1 MKVSISI
8 FFLVIF
14 TVSIVKSQESMN
26 YYLPQDIT
34 YNKNIPSPED
44 FFKMQMG
51 EWHLT
56 YDQVLSY
63 LKEIDRLSD
72 RAILAEYAR
81 TYENRPLVNLVFSSE
96 GNMKNLEELK
106 KLHFNFSEP
115 GSTIEPDEVPLVVTL
130 GYGVHG
136 NESSATNSSVITAY
150 YLAAAQGEKMD
161 KLLNQTIILVDPCLN
176 PDGFTRHSTW
186 ANMNQSV
193 TANGKPDSRQFRE
206 MWPGGRSNH
215 YWFDLNRDYLPM
227 IHPESRGRV
236 EKFHEWKPNIVTDHH
251 EMDANSTFFF
261 QPGVP
266 KRNNPLTPEKNYT
279 LTSEIATYHAR
290 FLDKTGASY
299 FSEEQFDDFYFGKGS
314 SYPDVNGSVGI
325 LFEQAGFRGRIRE
338 TANGLRKLSYG
349 IRNQFTVTLSTLE
362 AALYMKN
369 KLLEY
374 QKNFYA
380 EALKTAK
387 QDATK
392 GYIFG
397 NENDRIKTFY
407 FAELLSRHQVDV
419 LQITKEFSVDGKTF
433 KPGSSFFVPLQQK
446 QYRLIKSIFE
456 TATAFADT
464 TFYDV
469 STWTMPFAYDVPFAK
484 INAANSITTG
494 EKFDASKK
502 PAGLVKS
509 GENSTAFLFRW
520 NEYSAPAA
528 LYQLQNAGLITKVAS
543 ESFSFEIEGNKEE
556 FSPGTILIPAFDQ
569 PFVQTR
575 IHALINDIAVK
586 TGIIFYGVETS
597 LTKSG
602 IDLGSNNFIR
612 LHKPETLMLTGNG
625 VNSLD
630 AGEIW
635 HLFDQRYKIPLCL
648 TDGTTIATTEFN
660 RYNVIILPGG
670 TYPDLTGETT
680 QKIKLWVQTGGTL
693 IVNTSATNWTTKNDL
708 SKIKFKKQ
716 ATSDSLQY
724 NLYSERQKERNL
736 NDISGAIFQA
746 DIDLT
751 HPLCYGYQNRELPIF
766 KEGTSVAEKLNVKFA
781 EPVIFSENPY
791 LSGYVSDKNLERIKN
806 APVVTVETFGKG
818 KVISYHEDMIF
829 RGFWLA
835 TNKLFINS
843 VFFGNTIR

>member
-1 MKVSISI
+1 MSKIITLFVFV
-8 FFLVIF
+8 FFAQMSF
-14 TVSIVKSQESMN
+14 SQESMN

-34 YNKNIPSPED
+34 YNKNIPTPEAY
-44 FFKMQMG
+44 FKMQMG

-63 LKEIDRLSD
+63 LKELDRLSD

-81 TYENRPLVNLVFSSE
+81 TYENRPLVHLIFSSE
-96 GNMKNLEELK
+96 ENMKKLEELK

-186 ANMNQSV
+186 ANMNQSI

-215 YWFDLNRDYLPM
+215 YWFDLNRDYLPLV
-227 IHPESRGRV
+227 HPESRGRV
-236 EKFHEWKPNIVTDHH
+236 ENFHEWKPNIVTDHH

-261 QPGVP
+261 QPGVA
-266 KRNNPLTPEKNYT
+266 KRNNPLTPEENYT

-338 TANGLRKLSYG
+338 TSNGLRKLSYG

-362 AALYMKN
+362 AALNMKN

-374 QKNFYA
+374 QKDFYS

-397 NENDRIKTFY
+397 HENDRVKTFY
-407 FAELLSRHQVDV
+407 FAELLTRHQVDV
-419 LQITKEFSVDGKTF
+419 LQITREFSVDGKTF
-433 KPGSSFFVPLQQK
+433 KPGSSFFVPMQQK
-446 QYRLIKSIFE
+446 QYRLIKTIFE
-456 TATAFADT
+456 TATTFADT

-469 STWTMPFAYDVPFAK
+469 STWTMPFACDVQFAK
-484 INAANSITTG
+484 INAENKIITG
-494 EKFDASKK
+494 EKFDSSIK

-509 GENSTAFLFRW
+509 GENSIAFLFRW
-520 NEYSAPAA
+520 NEYSAPTA
-528 LYQLQNAGLITKVAS
+528 LFQLQNAGLITKVAG
-543 ESFSFEIEGNKEE
+543 ESFSFEIEGKNEE
-556 FSPGTILIPAFDQ
+556 FVPGTILIPVFDQ
-569 PFVQTR
+569 PFSRTQ
-575 IHALINDIAVK
+575 IHALIKDIAVK

-602 IDLGSNNFIR
+602 IDLGSNSFIR
-612 LHKPETLMLTGNG
+612 LNKPETLMLTGNG

-648 TDGTTIATTEFN
+648 TDGNTISTTELN
-660 RYNVIILPGG
+660 RYNVIIMPGG
-670 TYPDLTGETT
+670 FYPDLTGEPT
-680 QKIKLWVQTGGTL
+680 QKIKSWVQAGGTL
-693 IVNTSATNWTTKNDL
+693 IVNTSASNWATKNDL
-708 SKIKFKKQ
+708 SKIRFKKQ
-716 ATSDSLQY
+716 VTPDSLQY

-766 KEGTSVAEKLNVKFA
+766 KEGASVAEKLNVKFA
-781 EPVIFSENPY
+781 EPVTFSENPY
-791 LSGYVSDKNLERIKN
+791 LSGFVSDKNLDRIKN
-806 APVVTVETFGKG
+806 APVVTVESFGRG
-818 KVISYHEDMIF
+818 KVISYHEDMVF